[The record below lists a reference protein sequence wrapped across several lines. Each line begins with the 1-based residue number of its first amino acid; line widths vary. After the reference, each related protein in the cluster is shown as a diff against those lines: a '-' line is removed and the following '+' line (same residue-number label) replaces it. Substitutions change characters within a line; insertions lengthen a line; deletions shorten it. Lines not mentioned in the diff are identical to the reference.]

1 MRDSI
6 LLLKLQMRGFL
17 SINRL
22 RNRLGDGKTAL
33 LMAVCSVCTLA
44 ALVLSGFYCFMIAYG
59 MNEMGLLSLYPPGGH
74 KLSVWP
80 VYRDI

>member
-1 MRDSI
+1 MRDVI

-33 LMAVCSVCTLA
+33 LMAVCSVCTLT
-44 ALVLSGFYCFMIAYG
+44 ALVWPGSIA
-59 MNEMGLLSLYPPGGH
+59 L
-74 KLSVWP
+74 
-80 VYRDI
+80 